1 MLSKEP
7 RLSISGWF
15 HAAAPPDGA
24 KESSSLA
31 QLQRALVSSIAAPP
45 PFRKLPSIPKG
56 GGGGSGGGSAGG
68 SGGGSGGV
76 GCEENPT
83 GLTVEEIECLAAC
96 VNPAYLDPRTQAA
109 LRAQLHAEHAV
120 QLSSF
125 LLPHLATPLAAAA
138 EHADAKDAF
147 GNGVLP
153 PHTAGIHRKG
163 VSDR

>member
-1 MLSKEP
+1 M
-7 RLSISGWF
+7 
-15 HAAAPPDGA
+15 
-24 KESSSLA
+24 
-31 QLQRALVSSIAAPP
+31 
-45 PFRKLPSIPKG
+45 
-56 GGGGSGGGSAGG
+56 
-68 SGGGSGGV
+68 

-138 EHADAKDAF
+138 EHADAKDAL

-153 PHTAGIHRKG
+153 PHTSGIHRKG
-163 VSDR
+163 MSDRYISR